1 MLNVQSLQIGYAD
14 RTIVSDFSLD
24 VREGEVVSIIGPN
37 GSGKSTVLKAMTRLI
52 PCQRGKVCIAD
63 QELGTLSAKQLSR
76 LMCMLCQSNSSPADM
91 TVEELVGYGRMP
103 HKKWYERLTAEDR
116 DIMEWALRQTNMTD
130 YRDRLVVS
138 LSGGEAQRAW
148 LAMALA
154 QRPKVLLLDEPTTFL
169 DIGHQLEVLE
179 LVRKLNRELNLTV
192 VMVLHDL
199 NHASLY
205 SDKVCVI
212 KDGNIHVSGTPRDVL
227 TADLIRNVYGV
238 ESDIQYDGASGAPRI
253 HILRKYKEER
263 RDSVESTRYGHSE
276 RELFGVHG

>member
-1 MLNVQSLQIGYAD
+1 MLQVQSLRISYAD
-14 RTIVSDFSLD
+14 RTIVKDFSLE
-24 VREGEVVSIIGPN
+24 VNEGEIVSIVGPN
-37 GSGKSTVLKAMTRLI
+37 GSGKSTILKAMSRLI
-52 PCQRGKVCIAD
+52 PCESGKVCIAN
-63 QELGTLSAKQLSR
+63 QELGSLNARQRSQ

-103 HKKWYERLTAEDR
+103 HKKWYERLTNDDR
-116 DIMEWALRQTNMTD
+116 EIVDWALHHTKMEE

-179 LVRKLNRELNLTV
+179 LVRELNRELNLTV

-212 KDGNIHVSGTPRDVL
+212 KDGSMHVYGKPQEVFTM
-227 TADLIRNVYGV
+227 DLIRNVYGV
-238 ESDIQYDGASGAPRI
+238 ETEIQYDEYDQAPRI
-253 HILRKYKEER
+253 HILRKIKEER
-263 RDSVESTRYGHSE
+263 RGNFESIG
-276 RELFGVHG
+276 F